1 MHVESAQHNVSLCSA
16 FSYLTPLCSSY
27 AFISVLVLGIL
38 VLFSIGYEYRR
49 VLVLHIEVQLHFKL
63 S

>member
-1 MHVESAQHNVSLCSA
+1 LCSA